1 MTSFNLQ
8 AVTQGVIFVNGI
20 KALYKLDKLNSR
32 VLACPLGLTKICV
45 KNKRKLYGTQT
56 FHKANMEDMMS
67 VVHMTDDDFDTAVKS
82 GKKVVVDFWA
92 PWCGPCKMI
101 APIFEELSGTMG
113 DKVTFGKINVDEQQ
127 RAASANGVTSIPSL
141 IFFDGGK
148 RVDTLIGAVPKQ
160 MLEAKIK
167 QVFNI

>member
-1 MTSFNLQ
+1 
-8 AVTQGVIFVNGI
+8 
-20 KALYKLDKLNSR
+20 
-32 VLACPLGLTKICV
+32 
-45 KNKRKLYGTQT
+45 
-56 FHKANMEDMMS
+56 MMS